1 MPTCRRSKLRT
12 PRVSLSLKDY
22 RSRAAHFTWSCLLAG
37 AARRSVRAGVAFLHD
52 NITPQDGVPVD
63 PLESPEEI
71 EALSWPGSFWRWR
84 RGEQGD
90 DSAAFADAHRFAFFN
105 PVEHTPKV
113 VPQLSHG
120 SRFHVPQ
127 ERYTFCTMS
136 TRPSPARR
144 ELQVSADTVP
154 ILPALYQPS
163 RLPSGGGGCPR
174 KPQAG
179 LLETESRRMP
189 RAGAPSRHSRPE
201 PRTCQRRPS
210 ASPSWANLRFLSFI
224 SLSPA

>member
-1 MPTCRRSKLRT
+1 MRLRR
-12 PRVSLSLKDY
+12 PRKS
-22 RSRAAHFTWSCLLAG
+22 G
-37 AARRSVRAGVAFLHD
+37 
-52 NITPQDGVPVD
+52 
-63 PLESPEEI
+63 
-71 EALSWPGSFWRWR
+71 ALSCPGWFGRWR
-84 RGEQGD
+84 RGEQRD
-90 DSAAFADAHRFAFFN
+90 DSAAFADANRFAFFN

-163 RLPSGGGGCPR
+163 RLPLGGGGCPR

-179 LLETESRRMP
+179 LLEPESRRMP
-189 RAGAPSRHSRPE
+189 RARAPSRRVGRNPKRANAAQV
-201 PRTCQRRPS
+201 PAPLGQIYGFYPS
-210 ASPSWANLRFLSFI
+210 LAFPQLDRLCHLLPPS
-224 SLSPA
+224 